1 MLVSDLDDDT
11 GDLDRMTQVV
21 VGIPPRRHSPLHV
34 VGLDPSPEDA
44 SLVRAL
50 LVEPSDLSA
59 APSRET
65 ASSRFVADRAG
76 ELAAAAAL
84 LAVVLAALLL
94 VTQRMRWRSA

>member
-21 VGIPPRRHSPLHV
+21 VAYRRASIPLHV

-65 ASSRFVADRAG
+65 SSSRFVADRAG

>member
-1 MLVSDLDDDT
+1 VLVSDLDDDT

-21 VGIPPRRHSPLHV
+21 VAYRRAGIPLHV